1 MQNNPQPQA
10 NAALDHP
17 LEMTVHDM
25 PQSDLSGG
33 ASSPV
38 GSRTNRW
45 MLWLILAVCAAPV
58 IASYTAYYVVRP
70 QNKAVHGDLIQPTV
84 SIPQQEVRDLKGQV
98 KDLSALKGQWLFMS
112 VGGGACDAQCQ
123 ERLYLQRQLIV
134 SLGAEKDRVDWVWL
148 INDDAPVDE
157 MIMPALQSAQVLRV
171 PSAVLQ
177 AWLKPAEGKNLES
190 SFYLVDPQGEW
201 MERFVAS
208 SEREQVVN
216 VKKDLNRLLSASASW
231 DRAGRD

>member
-10 NAALDHP
+10 NAQLDHP
-17 LEMTVHDM
+17 LEMTVHDL
-25 PQSDLSGG
+25 PQSDLSG
-33 ASSPV
+33 SSTTPV
-38 GSRTNRW
+38 GSRTNHW
-45 MLWLILAVCAAPV
+45 LVWLILAVCAAPV

-70 QNKAVHGDLIQPTV
+70 QNKVVHGDLIQPTV
-84 SIPQQEVRDLKGQV
+84 SIPRQEVSDLKGKV
-98 KDLSALKGQWLFMS
+98 RELSDLKGQWLFMS
-112 VGGGACDAQCQ
+112 VGGGGCDAQCQ

-134 SLGAEKDRVDWVWL
+134 SLGAEQDRVDWVWL

-157 MIMPALQSAQVLRV
+157 KILPALQSAQVLRV
-171 PSAVLQ
+171 PASVLQ
-177 AWLKPAEGKNLES
+177 AWLKPSEGKTLES

-201 MERFVAS
+201 MERFGVS
-208 SEREQVVN
+208 SEREQVAN

>member
-10 NAALDHP
+10 NAQLDHP
-17 LEMTVHDM
+17 LEMTVHDL
-25 PQSDLSGG
+25 PQSDLPDG

-45 MLWLILAVCAAPV
+45 LVWLILAVCAAPV

-70 QNKAVHGDLIQPTV
+70 QNKVVHGDLIQPTV
-84 SIPQQEVRDLKGQV
+84 SIPQVQVRDVKGQVRDL
-98 KDLSALKGQWLFMS
+98 SSLKGQWLFMS

-134 SLGAEKDRVDWVWL
+134 SLGAEQDRVDWVWL

-157 MIMPALQSAQVLRV
+157 KILPALKSAQVLRV
-171 PSAVLQ
+171 PTSVLQ
-177 AWLKPAEGKNLES
+177 AWLKPSEGKTLES

-201 MERFVAS
+201 MERFFAS
-208 SEREQVVN
+208 SEREQILN